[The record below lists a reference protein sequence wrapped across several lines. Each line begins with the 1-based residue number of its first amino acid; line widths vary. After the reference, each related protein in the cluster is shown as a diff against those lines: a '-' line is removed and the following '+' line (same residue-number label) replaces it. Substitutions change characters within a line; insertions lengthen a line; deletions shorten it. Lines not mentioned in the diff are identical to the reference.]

1 MRAFFLLI
9 IASFFI
15 AVSPP
20 TALAAEPKIDPA
32 FNPICWQEK
41 DCACARAKFLRLD
54 CKNPQDP
61 ALQGGFV
68 RGAAPCD
75 ATGWGKCLP
84 VGKTVT
90 EISFGGKR
98 EFANVAVFIQ
108 LLYRYAIGV
117 AAIIAVA
124 MIMVAG
130 AQWITSAGNSEAI
143 ASAKKRIGGA
153 LMGLFLAYLS
163 FFILNALNPA
173 LVNFRLPQVF
183 MARPSHAVPQF
194 CSTVSSTGQ
203 FEFAASKDNQTVKPS
218 LSAQASFSLA
228 YADPAARDKFV
239 CGNRLF
245 IKNGGEQTCFG
256 DVCNP
261 GAMCIDLDD
270 LGKTAPFHCS
280 SVSII
285 GRITNDKFTDSG
297 CLAATAGHLL
307 SGEGWESPLIVSHCK
322 VCSNKP
328 WVICKNGTKVKIS
341 DARGELYE
349 MEDQQSYYFSLSG
362 LMIDNAA
369 KQCGNQGA
377 KGIVIN
383 FEMNEDCDMTNE
395 NHWIGYDGEAGAN
408 QNRGK
413 DLGDDRF
420 FEKNSAT
427 MPEKYFIPLDKVKK
441 GIILNVFAASD
452 IHDIDCPGVFD
463 SKECD
468 AVRAKFYSDLLRN

>member
-1 MRAFFLLI
+1 
-9 IASFFI
+9 
-15 AVSPP
+15 
-20 TALAAEPKIDPA
+20 
-32 FNPICWQEK
+32 
-41 DCACARAKFLRLD
+41 
-54 CKNPQDP
+54 
-61 ALQGGFV
+61 
-68 RGAAPCD
+68 
-75 ATGWGKCLP
+75 
-84 VGKTVT
+84 
-90 EISFGGKR
+90 
-98 EFANVAVFIQ
+98 
-108 LLYRYAIGV
+108 
-117 AAIIAVA
+117 
-124 MIMVAG
+124 
-130 AQWITSAGNSEAI
+130 
-143 ASAKKRIGGA
+143 
-153 LMGLFLAYLS
+153 MGLFLAYLS

-256 DVCNP
+256 DICNP

-307 SGEGWESPLIVSHCK
+307 SGEGWETPKIVTPNGSVLTPKVRSNELWVVCK
-322 VCSNKP
+322 DGK
-328 WVICKNGTKVKIS
+328 K
-341 DARGELYE
+341 
-349 MEDQQSYYFSLSG
+349 QSITEVDINQLDTYQTYQVSASAP
-362 LMIDNAA
+362 MIDSAA
-369 KQCGNQGA
+369 GQCAGA
-377 KGIVIN
+377 GVKGLVML
-383 FEMNEDCDMTNE
+383 FSMDEDCDNTDE
-395 NHWIGYDGEAGAN
+395 PHWIGYDGEAGAN
-408 QNRGK
+408 QNRAK